1 MAAKALLLQ
10 NPSPTY
16 DQIAEWKKG
25 NICRCGCYP
34 AIAQSILEAAEEG
47 EKTQR

>member
-1 MAAKALLLQ
+1 VALLRQ

-16 DQIAEWKKG
+16 DEIAHWLVG

-34 AIAQSILEAAEEG
+34 AIARSITEAAEELR
-47 EKTQR
+47 QRPA